1 MNRRTRQFMLFL
13 VAVVL
18 PAAALSVLTFRYLHQ
33 DEEMARRL
41 EPGRRQEAV
50 EQAQRELSASLEAIR
65 LQEINR
71 RSQVSE
77 SKKAVHSDPAIVFA
91 VPLDKGRLVFP
102 WENANTNWYPSA
114 RFISNR

>member
-18 PAAALSVLTFRYLHQ
+18 PAAALSFLTFRYLRQ

-41 EPGRRQEAV
+41 EPGRRQEAK
-50 EQAQRELSASLEAIR
+50 EQAQRELAASLDAIR

-71 RSQVSE
+71 RVQGSE
-77 SKKAVHSDPAIVFA
+77 STKTVSADPAIVFA
-91 VPLDKGRLVFP
+91 LPVEKGQLIFP
-102 WENANTNWYPSA
+102 WE
-114 RFISNR
+114 